1 MLLDFFRYD
10 FGYTWWLTRGHALL
24 FLGVAAI
31 ALVAWRLGWPRW
43 FIGLAALGAAWA
55 VAGALIVHGP
65 LEISRPLTTPTPRFL
80 AGGSGHVIDL
90 GAGSGRAGIGL
101 LVARPQAR
109 VTALDLY
116 SGYYGITDNTP
127 ERLLANAAVAGV
139 RDRIDVRTGD
149 MTRLPFADASFDG
162 AISSFA
168 IDHLSRAGRG
178 EALREAA
185 RVLRPGGELL
195 LVIVNIDG
203 WIRVALPAIP
213 GHGYFG
219 RQPTG
224 ELWRGALRD
233 AGFAVVEEGTAPG
246 LTYYLA
252 RTPSK

>member
-1 MLLDFFRYD
+1 MLLDAFRYD
-10 FGYTWWLTRGHALL
+10 FGYTAWLTRGHALVL
-24 FLGVAAI
+24 VAALAI
-31 ALVAWRLGWPRW
+31 TFVAWRAGWPRW
-43 FIGLAALGAAWA
+43 VVALGALASAWG

-65 LEISRPLTTPTPRFL
+65 LEISRPLTTPTARFL
-80 AGGSGHVIDL
+80 AAGSGHVIDL

-101 LVARPQAR
+101 LLARPRAR

-127 ERLLANAAVAGV
+127 QRLLANAAIAGV
-139 RDRIDVRTGD
+139 GDRITARTGD

-168 IDHLSRAGRG
+168 IDHLPPAGRG
-178 EALREAA
+178 QALREAA

-195 LVIVNIDG
+195 LIIVNVDG

-219 RQPTG
+219 RQPSG
-224 ELWRGALRD
+224 ELWRGALRE
-233 AGFAVVEEGTAPG
+233 AGFTMVEEGTAPG
-246 LTYYLA
+246 LTYFVA
-252 RTPSK
+252 RTASE

>member
-1 MLLDFFRYD
+1 MLLDIFRYD
-10 FGYTWWLTRGHALL
+10 FGYASWLTRGHGIV
-24 FLGVAAI
+24 FLIAAAI
-31 ALVAWRLGWPRW
+31 ALLAWRRRWPRW
-43 FIGLAALGAAWA
+43 LTGLATFGALWA
-55 VAGALIVHGP
+55 LAGALIVHGP

-80 AGGSGHVIDL
+80 AGGTGQVIDL

-101 LVARPQAR
+101 LRARPHVR

-116 SGYYGITDNTP
+116 RGYYGIVDNTP
-127 ERLLANAAVAGV
+127 DRLLANATVAGV

-149 MTRLPFADASFDG
+149 MTRLPFPDASFDG

-168 IDHLSRAGRG
+168 IDHLPRAGRG
-178 EALREAA
+178 QALRETA

-195 LVIVNIDG
+195 LIIVNIDG

-219 RQPTG
+219 RQPSS

-233 AGFAVVEEGTAPG
+233 AGFSVVEEGTAPG

-252 RTPSK
+252 RTPSN